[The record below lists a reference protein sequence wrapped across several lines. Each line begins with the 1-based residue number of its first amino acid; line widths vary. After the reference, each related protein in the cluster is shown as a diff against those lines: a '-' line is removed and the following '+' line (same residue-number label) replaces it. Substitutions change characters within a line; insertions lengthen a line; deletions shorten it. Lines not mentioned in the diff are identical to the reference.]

1 MYNAR
6 MKQISEERLRGMVRI
21 AIRVEGSQKAFAQKV
36 GISETHL
43 TDVLK
48 ERRSVPRKVLE
59 FLGLERV
66 TLYRRIDNGQL

>member
-21 AIRVEGSQKAFAQKV
+21 AIQVEGSQKAFAQKV

-59 FLGLERV
+59 FLGLERI